1 MTKPTLLPDWKEILK
16 SAWSMKLMIVA
27 GILTALEV
35 VLPLF
40 VEDMPRGLFIA
51 VNLLVIPAAMVAR
64 VMTQK
69 GFQ

>member
-1 MTKPTLLPDWKEILK
+1 VTKPTLLPDWKEILK